1 MTPLTEIIHDFE
13 QREALQNPDEIL
25 PAHALS
31 MTGTGTVLTPSGQH
45 LALTDWSRSQLST
58 LLGVR
63 WDKWFS
69 RASGEERA
77 DEVNRR
83 LVRMGEAKLKIRSS
97 RAGTDTI
104 DADGILD
111 GLVSPSYTPI
121 SDSQIARLVAGSLT
135 LHEPELKVIRNFS
148 TDRTTSYVV
157 AVGKPQNR
165 GGVVGAMWGG
175 VLIQNSGVGYSSLS
189 ISAYVT
195 RLVCSNGMRAVS
207 QAEIVRKRHR
217 GLDMNMIAEGI
228 FEGVR
233 RLPGTISR
241 TLDLIDYSTRIDVGD
256 VEGEVRRLLQQSR
269 LPLRHAEAIMRAYR
283 DEPNRTVFGLAQAIT
298 AHARDVSSEERV
310 ELEAAASA
318 YLASVVS

>member
-1 MTPLTEIIHDFE
+1 MTPLADIINDFE
-13 QREALQNPDEIL
+13 TREALQNPDEIV
-25 PAHALS
+25 PAHALF
-31 MTGTGTVLTPSGQH
+31 MTGQGTIKTPSGAN

-69 RASGEERA
+69 RATGEERA
-77 DEVNRR
+77 DEINRR
-83 LVRMGEAKLKIRSS
+83 LGRMGEAQLKLRSS
-97 RAGTDTI
+97 RTTPDTI

-121 SDSQIARLVAGSLT
+121 PDSQIARLVTGALT
-135 LHEPELKVIRNFS
+135 LHEPELRVIRNFT
-148 TDRTTSYVV
+148 TDRSSSYVIV
-157 AVGKPQNR
+157 VGKPQSR

-217 GLDMNMIAEGI
+217 ALDMNMIAEGI

-233 RLPGTISR
+233 KLPGTISR
-241 TLDLIDYSTRIDVGD
+241 TLDLIDHSTRIDVGD
-256 VEGEVRRLLQQSR
+256 VDGEVRRLLQQSR
-269 LPLRHAEAIMRAYR
+269 LPLRHAEPIMRAYR
-283 DEPNRTVFGLAQAIT
+283 DEPIRTAFGITQAIT
-298 AHARDVSSEERV
+298 AHARDVSPEERV

>member
-1 MTPLTEIIHDFE
+1 MTPLADLIHDFE
-13 QREALQNPDEIL
+13 QREQLQNPDEIV
-25 PAHALS
+25 PAHAVT
-31 MTGTGTVLTPSGQH
+31 MTGQGTIQTPSGQN

-83 LVRMGEAKLKIRSS
+83 LGRMGDIPLKVRSS
-97 RAGTDTI
+97 RAAEAI

-111 GLVSPSYTPI
+111 GIVSPSYTPI
-121 SDSQIARLVAGSLT
+121 QDSQIARLVAGSLT
-135 LHEPELKVIRNFS
+135 LHEHDLKVIRNFS
-148 TDRTTSYVV
+148 TDRTISYVV
-157 AVGKPQNR
+157 AVGKPQGR
-165 GGVVGAMWGG
+165 GGVVGEMWGG

-189 ISAYVT
+189 IEAHVV
-195 RLVCSNGMRAVS
+195 RLICKNGMKAIDRAN
-207 QAEIVRKRHR
+207 IVHKRHR
-217 GLDMNMIAEGI
+217 GLDMNMIAEQI

-241 TLDLIDYSTRIDVGD
+241 TLDLIDHSTRIDVGD

-269 LPLRHAEAIMRAYR
+269 LPLRHAAPIMAAYN
-283 DEPNRTVFGLAQAIT
+283 DEPIRTAFGITQAVT

-310 ELEAAASA
+310 ELESAASA

>member
-1 MTPLTEIIHDFE
+1 MNSLSDLIHDFE
-13 QREALQNPDEIL
+13 QREQLQNPDEIL
-25 PAHALS
+25 PAHALA
-31 MTGTGTVLTPSGQH
+31 MTGTGMVKTPSGAN

-83 LVRMGEAKLKIRSS
+83 FTRMGEAQIKLRSS
-97 RAGTDTI
+97 RTTPESI

-111 GLVSPSYTPI
+111 GIVSPAFTPI
-121 SDSQIARLVAGSLT
+121 PDSQVARLVAGALA
-135 LHEPELKVIRNFS
+135 LHDDNLKVVRSFS
-148 TDRTTSYVV
+148 TTMTTSYVV
-157 AVGKPQNR
+157 VLGKPQSR

-189 ISAYVT
+189 IQAHVT
-195 RLVCSNGMRAVS
+195 RLICTNGMKAVDTFGF
-207 QAEIVRKRHR
+207 RKRHR
-217 GLDMNMIAEGI
+217 GIDMDKIAEGI
-228 FEGVR
+228 FEAAR
-233 RLPGTISR
+233 RLPGSISR
-241 TLDLIDYSTRIDVGD
+241 TLDMIDHSTRIDVGD
-256 VEGEVRRLLQQSR
+256 VEADVRRLLQEAH
-269 LPLRHAEAIMRAYR
+269 LPVRHAAPIMAAYR
-283 DEPNRTVFGLAQAIT
+283 DEPIRTAFGVTQAIT
-298 AHARDVSSEERV
+298 AHARNVDPETRI

>member
-1 MTPLTEIIHDFE
+1 VNSLADIINDFE

-31 MTGTGTVLTPSGQH
+31 MTGQGTIKTPNGAN

-83 LVRMGEAKLKIRSS
+83 LARMGEAPLKLRSS
-97 RAGTDTI
+97 RTTPDTI

-111 GLVSPSYTPI
+111 GILSPAYTPI
-121 SDSQIARLVAGSLT
+121 SDSQIARLVAGALT

-157 AVGKPQNR
+157 TVGKPLRR
-165 GGVVGAMWGG
+165 GSAVGDMMAG
-175 VLIQNSGVGYSSLS
+175 VLIQNSGCGFCALS
-189 ISAYVT
+189 IQAHVV
-195 RLVCSNGMRAVS
+195 RLVCKNGMKAIDRAN
-207 QAEIVRKRHR
+207 IVHKRHR
-217 GLDMNMIAEGI
+217 GLDMNIIAEGI

-256 VEGEVRRLLQQSR
+256 VDREVRQLLQQAR
-269 LPLRHAEAIMRAYR
+269 LPLRHAAPIMAAYR
-283 DEPNRTVFGLAQAIT
+283 DEPIRTAFGITQAVT